1 MLEFFRV
8 AAAAACVPV
17 FAGSAMAFDYEVEI
31 PNLQLFGLLEAG
43 DEFTA
48 TYLDRGLKPVWTAG
62 DEAGGRR
69 LIALIEAVRNAAGH
83 GLPYGRAD
91 AEYLESLAAGTHGKL
106 TEIQVESEINRF
118 YIEFATSLH
127 SGAVDPSL
135 VTGGISRKR
144 QPVDTEA
151 LMAGITGPDPAGFLA
166 SLSPKSAQFLS
177 LRRELKRLDT
187 IVGSRGW
194 GETVAADALEPG
206 QSGPAVIQLR
216 NRLIRMGYLNRS
228 SAADYSE
235 SLKYAVKRF
244 QRDHGL
250 DPDGIAD
257 EVTLAAINV
266 QPPERRRQIVAALE
280 RERWLNRPLGEEH
293 IRVNIADFRADVIRQ
308 GKSVFSTKVV
318 VGKSGEELQ
327 TPEFSDVM
335 THMVINPT
343 WYVPRSIAT
352 QEILPKL
359 KEDPAAEPLLELF
372 DPELGT
378 IDRSEVDFAQYTV
391 NNFPFEMKQPPGP
404 KNALGTVKFM
414 FPNQFNVYMHD
425 TPMRSLF
432 QRETR
437 NFSHGCIRVHRA
449 QDFARFLL
457 SQRFDNPNL
466 ILQSVLSSGSEQSI
480 GLAVPLPVHITY
492 RTAFVTDGGRINY
505 RNDIYGRDAL
515 LYTALAEARL
525 ISI

>member
-1 MLEFFRV
+1 MLAILR
-8 AAAAACVPV
+8 AAAAVACVPLL
-17 FAGSAMAFDYEVEI
+17 AGSAVAFDYEVKI
-31 PNLQLFGLLEAG
+31 PNLHLIDLLEAG
-43 DEFTA
+43 DDIA
-48 TYLDRGLKPVWTAG
+48 DAYLERGLKPIWTAG
-62 DEAGGRR
+62 DEAGGWRM
-69 LIALIEAVRNAAGH
+69 LALLEAVRNAASQ
-83 GLPYGRAD
+83 GLPYGQAD
-91 AEYLESLAAGTHGKL
+91 AEYLENLAAGTHGKL
-106 TEIQVESEINRF
+106 TAIQVESEINRF
-118 YIEFATSLH
+118 FIEFATSLH
-127 SGAVDPSL
+127 SGAVDPSA

-144 QPVDTEA
+144 QPVDPA
-151 LMAGITGPDPAGFLA
+151 VLMAGITGPDPAGFLN
-166 SLSPKSAQFLS
+166 SLSPKSEQFLS

-187 IVGSRGW
+187 IIGPRGW
-194 GETVAADALEPG
+194 GERVAADALQPG

-228 SAADYSE
+228 STADYSDA
-235 SLKYAVKRF
+235 LKYAVKRF
-244 QRDHGL
+244 QRDHGF

-257 EVTLAAINV
+257 EETLAAINT
-266 QPPERRRQIVAALE
+266 QPPERRQQIVAALE

-293 IRVNIADFRADVIRQ
+293 IRVNIADFRADVIRK
-308 GKSVFSTKVV
+308 GKSVFSTRVV
-318 VGKSGEELQ
+318 VGKSKKKLQ

-352 QEILPKL
+352 QEILPVL

-378 IDRSEVDFAQYTV
+378 IDRSEVDFTQYTT

-457 SQRFDNPNL
+457 SQKFDNPNL
-466 ILQSVLSSGSEQSI
+466 ILQSVLVSGSEQTI
-480 GLAVPLPVHITY
+480 GLAEPLPVHITY

-515 LYTALAEARL
+515 LYAALEEARL
-525 ISI
+525 MSI